1 MQGVGFEPTMLY
13 AYPLKGY
20 VLTKLDHP
28 CDENTSCSQIFIV
41 LYL

>member
-20 VLTKLDHP
+20 VLTNSTILAYRDICP
-28 CDENTSCSQIFIV
+28 QIFIV
-41 LYL
+41 LYV

>member
-20 VLTKLDHP
+20 VLTNSTILATRTCHVPK
-28 CDENTSCSQIFIV
+28 
-41 LYL
+41 YL